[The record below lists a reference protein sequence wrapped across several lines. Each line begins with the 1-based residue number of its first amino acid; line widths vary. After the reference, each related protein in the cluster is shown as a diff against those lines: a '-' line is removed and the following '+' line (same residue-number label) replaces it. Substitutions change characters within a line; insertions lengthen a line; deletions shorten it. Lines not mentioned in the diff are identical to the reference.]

1 MVTLEAYGDF
11 ILCVLVMPN
20 LMSLWPWISKKQGTS
35 LSLIPTATERKLLH
49 CSLHMLLHCTVS
61 ILDFNPNAWR
71 EILGD
76 GCSLA
81 AGSSSHAEQCVL
93 PLTWYERRDV
103 QCGCIFPPGLLLL
116 WLNIQS
122 GLCVLPLSRLL
133 FEVTVLN
140 ELVWKVIWFQVGKGV
155 TQISLEPQL
164 GISNHIWC

>member
-1 MVTLEAYGDF
+1 MGTLF
-11 ILCVLVMPN
+11 SVC
-20 LMSLWPWISKKQGTS
+20 WWCQISWACDLEFPKSREPPCHQS
-35 LSLIPTATERKLLH
+35 PLLLRENFYIVVYI
-49 CSLHMLLHCTVS
+49 CYSTHCTVS
-61 ILDFNPNAWR
+61 ILDFNPNTWR

-81 AGSSSHAEQCVL
+81 VGSCSHVEQCVL

-122 GLCVLPLSRLL
+122 GLCILPLSRLL